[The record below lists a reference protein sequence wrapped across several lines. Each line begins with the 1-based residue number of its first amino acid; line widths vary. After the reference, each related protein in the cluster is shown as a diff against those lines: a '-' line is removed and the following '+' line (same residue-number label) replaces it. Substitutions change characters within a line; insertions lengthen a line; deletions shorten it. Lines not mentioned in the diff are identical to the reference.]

1 MLQNKFNCQ
10 YCKIICLE
18 LAIKSD
24 NDLMDLCHIKF
35 LLVNQQLRSVILA
48 TIFNNEYG
56 DELFNALCKAN
67 DIELGLKLMS
77 N

>member
-1 MLQNKFNCQ
+1 MSWTC
-10 YCKIICLE
+10 Y
-18 LAIKSD
+18 KSD
-24 NDLMDLCHIKF
+24 SDLMDLCHIKF

-67 DIELGLKLMS
+67 DIELGFKINVQLKIDFS
-77 N
+77 AFR